1 MSATR
6 SSDDGVTLSS
16 FSPLPWQHSLW
27 QHFTAVHDSG
37 RLPHAVML
45 SGPSGLG
52 KQELADAMI
61 ARVLCRTAQ
70 GKPGAAAC
78 GD

>member
-1 MSATR
+1 MSASDV
-6 SSDDGVTLSS
+6 SSGVTLSS

-27 QHFTAVHDSG
+27 QHFTAVHDNG

-52 KQELADAMI
+52 KHELADAMI

-70 GKPGAAAC
+70 GKPGAAA
-78 GD
+78 